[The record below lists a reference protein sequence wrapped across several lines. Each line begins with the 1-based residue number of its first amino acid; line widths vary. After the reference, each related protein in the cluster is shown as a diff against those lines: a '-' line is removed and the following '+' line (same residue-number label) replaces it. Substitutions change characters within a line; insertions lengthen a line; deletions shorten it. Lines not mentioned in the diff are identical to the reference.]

1 MKQEQ
6 LEQAIRLY
14 EMLQGLNT
22 TGTINAY
29 KCSQLYVELRKISRA
44 YTNADTALCNGWLDH
59 DQHDKKTT
67 RLFNRIEK
75 AVAKWLNNYEY
86 QGILYHYHQSDPRG
100 VALYVD
106 IKPINR
112 DSYNTTS
119 LAIY

>member
-1 MKQEQ
+1 MKREQ
-6 LEQAIRLY
+6 IEQSIRLY
-14 EMLQGLNT
+14 DLLQSLNT

-29 KCSQLYVELRKISRA
+29 ECSNLYVELRKISRA
-44 YTNADTALCNGWLDH
+44 YSNADVALCNGWIDD
-59 DQHDKKTT
+59 DQHDKKMT

-75 AVAKWLNNYEY
+75 AVAKWLNAYEY